1 MFSNCKTRFPRDIVL
16 GLGLLWMLC
25 FRSAGQDFSS
35 MATNAPRFK
44 AFISKLCP
52 DVPEFSAKTSEQI
65 FDGQS
70 KLRMS
75 LPTNFALRGDNFRQE
90 IDMTA
95 MPQIPPEQRKAME
108 FLKLDKLT
116 LITRVDRKRVYLV
129 FSGVHAYLEFP
140 LSESFLNDL
149 NVQTTTVDL
158 QKTKIGTETING
170 HACTKIKVTASEPNK
185 PIEEAILWCA
195 EDLQQLPIKIET
207 VEKDRMVR
215 IEFQDVQIAKPK
227 ASMFEVPADYVRLS
241 DSKEILPY
249 AAAKQ
254 RDGKSAAPK

>member
-1 MFSNCKTRFPRDIVL
+1 
-16 GLGLLWMLC
+16 
-25 FRSAGQDFSS
+25 

-44 AFISKLCP
+44 VFISKLCP

-65 FDGQS
+65 FDGQG

-75 LPTNFALRGDNFRQE
+75 LPTHFALRGDNFRQE

-95 MPQIPPEQRKAME
+95 MPQLPPEQRKAME

-129 FSGVHAYLEFP
+129 FSGIHAYLEFP
-140 LSESFLNDL
+140 LSETFLNEL
-149 NVQTTTVDL
+149 NVQTTAVNL

-170 HACTKIKVTASEPNK
+170 HVCTKIKVTASEPNK
-185 PIEEAILWCA
+185 PTEEAILWYDA
-195 EDLQQLPIKIET
+195 ADLQQLPIKIE
-207 VEKDRMVR
+207 VLEKDRMVAR
-215 IEFQDVQIAKPK
+215 IEFQDVQIAKPN
-227 ASMFEVPADYVRLS
+227 ASLFEVPADYVRLS

-249 AAAKQ
+249 ATAKQ